1 MKSPEEIKA
10 MADAA
15 PVDPASTTPAAPKP
29 APLEPPKHTTVGR
42 LREPLIALLA
52 MSDDT
57 RVYFGDGHLSFNRIV
72 DRGARDDAALMQVE
86 FNEIYVV
93 TPDPTGG

>member
-10 MADAA
+10 MIDAA

-29 APLEPPKHTTVGR
+29 VPVDPPKHTTVGR
-42 LREPLIALLA
+42 LRPELVELLA

-57 RVYFGDGHLSFNRIV
+57 RVYFGDGHITFNRIA
-72 DRGARDDAALMQVE
+72 DRGPIGGPAQMQVE
-86 FNEIYVV
+86 FNEVYVV

>member
-1 MKSPEEIKA
+1 MKSPAEIKA
-10 MADAA
+10 LIDVA
-15 PVDPASTTPAAPKP
+15 PVDPASTTPAAAKP
-29 APLEPPKHTTVGR
+29 APAGPPKHTTVGR
-42 LREPLIALLA
+42 LRPELVDLLA

-57 RVYFGDGHLSFNRIV
+57 LVYFGDGQITFNRIV
-72 DRGARDDAALMQVE
+72 NRGPNDGPALMQIE

>member
-1 MKSPEEIKA
+1 MKSPAEIQA
-10 MADAA
+10 IVDAE
-15 PVDPASTTPAAPKP
+15 PVDPASITPAAPKP

-42 LREPLIALLA
+42 LRERLVALLA

-57 RVYFGDGHLSFNRIV
+57 RVYFGDGQLSFNRIV
-72 DRGARDDAALMQVE
+72 DRGANDGIALMQVE